1 MDGKHRKIVTAFL
14 LDSGDGASFANMR
27 MKNLFAEVQF
37 PPEEVVRDEN
47 TSDFINIFAKE
58 GG

>member
-1 MDGKHRKIVTAFL
+1 MKNNR
-14 LDSGDGASFANMR
+14 
-27 MKNLFAEVQF
+27 KNLFAEVQF